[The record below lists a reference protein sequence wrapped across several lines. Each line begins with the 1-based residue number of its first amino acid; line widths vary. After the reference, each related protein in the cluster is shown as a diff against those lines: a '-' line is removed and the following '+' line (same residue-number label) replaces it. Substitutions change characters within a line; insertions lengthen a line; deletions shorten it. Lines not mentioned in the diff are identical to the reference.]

1 MSRTPLDRIELVV
14 LLILGLGLT
23 AALLRVLTADPA
35 PGFFGGSLRR
45 AATRVLG
52 PSDRVSRW
60 KRAAKDAGQTFRR
73 VRWWL
78 IPVPALAMLALPISI
93 RWGPLATPKESTNY
107 LDTIWIVVAASMGLS
122 VAMVAFAFQ
131 AFMTSGRRVHGG
143 SLLDFADETR
153 LLGTIRLG
161 VLSLFVT
168 GTVLLK
174 IGHDAPFGWAA
185 AWAIVLSAWT
195 LLAVPYVVWRVV
207 VSLDERQL
215 LLMRSRRLKATVARA
230 MRHQLTQQAAEVV
243 IQETRMPINRSLVTP
258 VGAVTVEARKA
269 GEVRDVKL
277 GRIARQIQRR
287 SRDLKC
293 ELAVGLGD
301 QVDVGRPLLWLR
313 GPSAEHPPPWI
324 RRSVVV
330 NRDADRRP
338 DRELLD
344 QLASLHRR
352 GLDAARDGLYE
363 QWRQVAD
370 GYELVL
376 LALPPASAT
385 FEVSFAGAVAA
396 PGFFGF
402 GPLQRIQRYLFDEV
416 RAAVKSDQSELVD
429 AITYFPQHIATSAMK
444 IGAPAIATT
453 MLALYP
459 SMYILARRGSE

>member
-1 MSRTPLDRIELVV
+1 MSPTPLDRIELVA

-23 AALLRVLTADPA
+23 AALLRILTADPA

-45 AATRVLG
+45 AATRMLG
-52 PSDRVSRW
+52 PSDRASRW
-60 KRAAKDAGQTFRR
+60 KRDAEDSRRTLWR
-73 VRWWL
+73 VRWRL
-78 IPVPALAMLALPISI
+78 LPIPAFAALALPVSI
-93 RWGPLATPKESTNY
+93 RWGPLATTTESTNY

-143 SLLDFADETR
+143 SLLEFANETR
-153 LLGTIRLG
+153 LLDTIRLG

-174 IGHDAPFGWAA
+174 FGHDAPFGWAA
-185 AWAIVLSAWT
+185 AWATVLSAWT
-195 LLAVPYVVWRVV
+195 LLAGPYVVWRVV

-215 LLMRSRRLKATVARA
+215 LRMRSRRLKTTVARA

-243 IQETRMPINRSLVTP
+243 MQETRMPISRSLVTP
-258 VGAVTVEARKA
+258 AGAVTIEARKA

-277 GRIARQIQRR
+277 GRLARQIQRR

-293 ELAVGLGD
+293 ELAVSLGD

-313 GPSAEHPPPWI
+313 GSSAEHPLPWI

-330 NRDADRRP
+330 SRDADRRP

-459 SMYILARRGSE
+459 SMYILARRGSG